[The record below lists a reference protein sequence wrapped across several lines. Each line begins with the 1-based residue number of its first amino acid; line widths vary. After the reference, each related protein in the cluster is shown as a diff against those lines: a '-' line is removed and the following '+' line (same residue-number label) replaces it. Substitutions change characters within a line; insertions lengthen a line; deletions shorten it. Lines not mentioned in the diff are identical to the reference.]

1 MVGIGFVN
9 LDDDVGR
16 AAVHVRQQRTL
27 IRLAVHKLHGLARQI
42 VQTVDVLVRRL
53 DDQLTARILHPHN
66 RLEQA
71 ARAILNEL
79 PDGVQVGGEIR
90 CRRENALVVLA
101 LALGEQL
108 LEPLAGHHQRR
119 LVVHQ
124 NLDVLALAIEDVAQR
139 GVLVGGV
146 GVQRALLA
154 AFARVR
160 RALHHRGNVDA
171 CRRNR
176 QKTHRRQHGEASADV
191 IRHDEGLV
199 ALNIRQ
205 ILQRTARL
213 VGRGVNAA
221 LRALCAILFFQ
232 HLLEHAESNRG
243 FGRRAGLGDNVDG
256 EVTVADN
263 LHHVIDIGRRNV
275 VAHEVDFRDA
285 LFTHAVVHLPLAELN
300 GRARAEVR
308 AADADD
314 NQHIAVALNFL
325 RRLLDAGKLFL
336 VVIHGK
342 VEPAEE
348 ITARAL
354 AGQQFVIDCIQQGF
368 HVRQFRRLHEAVH
381 ACGFQFH
388 SHENIPLFLCQAAK
402 GKDQMP
408 LLRVLYSVLGEM
420 ASPFLFLMAQ
430 KQADAGV
437 SLLRERRGGMKTDEV
452 CDRPLDPF
460 GPHLHSFGVLLL
472 LFSFPDQHAGIA

>member
-1 MVGIGFVN
+1 MF
-9 LDDDVGR
+9 L
-16 AAVHVRQQRTL
+16 
-27 IRLAVHKLHGLARQI
+27 
-42 VQTVDVLVRRL
+42 
-53 DDQLTARILHPHN
+53 
-66 RLEQA
+66 
-71 ARAILNEL
+71 
-79 PDGVQVGGEIR
+79 
-90 CRRENALVVLA
+90 
-101 LALGEQL
+101 
-108 LEPLAGHHQRR
+108 
-119 LVVHQ
+119 
-124 NLDVLALAIEDVAQR
+124 
-139 GVLVGGV
+139 
-146 GVQRALLA
+146 
-154 AFARVR
+154 
-160 RALHHRGNVDA
+160 
-171 CRRNR
+171 
-176 QKTHRRQHGEASADV
+176 
-191 IRHDEGLV
+191 
-199 ALNIRQ
+199 

-221 LRALCAILFFQ
+221 LRTLCAILFFQ
-232 HLLEHAESNRG
+232 HLLEHAEGNRG
-243 FGRRAGLGDNVDG
+243 FSRRAGLGDDVDG

-275 VAHEVDFRDA
+275 VAHKVDFGDA

-300 GRARAEVR
+300 GRTRAEVR

-314 NQHIAVALNFL
+314 HQHVAVALNFL

-408 LLRVLYSVLGEM
+408 LLRVLYSVLGKM
-420 ASPFLFLMAQ
+420 ASLFC
-430 KQADAGV
+430 V
-437 SLLRERRGGMKTDEV
+437 SDGAEATSSAFGTFPRGEGLV
-452 CDRPLDPF
+452 C
-460 GPHLHSFGVLLL
+460 V
-472 LFSFPDQHAGIA
+472 